1 MPNASRS
8 LLPYGLA
15 LSLFLHALFLLLP
28 GGAEV
33 VPPADK
39 KAAPALHMRLAG
51 GVVVDNAANAAP
63 VGDVA
68 ARKGAPLGSGH
79 VEPSWRVQRG
89 HPPASD
95 VPVPAAPSVDQEKIR
110 SEARRFARELYSGG
124 GLSGKDIR
132 RTPDLLDQPVL
143 PALARHLREPLTE
156 AREQV
161 LADGGRMI
169 RFTGN
174 RCLHIPRDLVVAG
187 RGGFGTDILVPTNC
201 PK

>member
-15 LSLFLHALFLLLP
+15 LSLLLHALFMWLP
-28 GGAEV
+28 GSVEV
-33 VPPADK
+33 VPPEDK
-39 KAAPALHMRLAG
+39 RAAPALHMRLVGA
-51 GVVVDNAANAAP
+51 VVVDHAAP
-63 VGDVA
+63 EGDIE
-68 ARKGAPLGSGH
+68 ARETVPPAPRR
-79 VEPSWRVQRG
+79 VDPSWRVQRG
-89 HPPASD
+89 HPLASS
-95 VPVPAAPSVDQEKIR
+95 VPFPAAPSVDQEKVR
-110 SEARRFARELYSGG
+110 SEARRLAGELYSDSGNSDR
-124 GLSGKDIR
+124 GLR

-187 RGGFGTDILVPTNC
+187 RGGFDTDILVPTNC